1 MTRRPTWL
9 RLALLAVALNACAE
23 VFSPQGAAPA
33 DGAERPPTS
42 APMVSDD
49 PAWLE
54 WIRVQQYRFEL
65 MNRPAATVLR
75 VPVRGMTKRRVANT
89 FGAPRGGGRLHE
101 GLDIFAAAGT
111 PVVSATG
118 GIVSRASSNTLGGLV
133 IYTLG
138 AGGRTYY
145 YAHLSRHGAFKE
157 GDFIKPG
164 DVLGYVGNT
173 GNAQGTPPHL
183 HFGVYELDWTAVNP
197 YRLLSA
203 E

>member
-1 MTRRPTWL
+1 M
-9 RLALLAVALNACAE
+9 LALLGVWLSACAE
-23 VFSPQGAAPA
+23 VFSPQATAPA
-33 DGAERPPTS
+33 DGAERPATTTPTV
-42 APMVSDD
+42 ADD

-54 WIRVQQYRFEL
+54 WLRVQQYRLEL
-65 MNRPAATVLR
+65 SNKPAATQLR
-75 VPVRGMTKRRVANT
+75 VPVRSITKRRIADT

-118 GIVSRASSNTLGGLV
+118 GIVSRVSTNTLGGLV
-133 IYTLG
+133 IYTYG

-145 YAHLSRHGAFKE
+145 YAHLSRYGRFKE

-173 GNAQGTPPHL
+173 GNARGTPPHL
-183 HFGVYELDWTAVNP
+183 HFGIYEMNWTAVNP

>member
-1 MTRRPTWL
+1 MI
-9 RLALLAVALNACAE
+9 LALLGVSLSACAE
-23 VFSPQGAAPA
+23 VFSPQSTAPA
-33 DGAERPPTS
+33 DGAERPPMST
-42 APMVSDD
+42 PTVGND

-54 WIRVQQYRFEL
+54 WMRAQQYRFDL
-65 MNRPAATVLR
+65 MNKPAATELR
-75 VPVRGMTKRRVANT
+75 VPVRGTSKRQIADT

-101 GLDIFAAAGT
+101 GLDIFATAGT

-118 GIVSRASSNTLGGLV
+118 GIVSRVSTNTLGGLV
-133 IYTLG
+133 IYTFG

-145 YAHLSRHGAFKE
+145 YAHLSRYGRFKE

-173 GNAQGTPPHL
+173 GNARGTPPHL
-183 HFGVYELDWTAVNP
+183 HFGVYEMDWTAVNP
-197 YRLLSA
+197 YRLLSP

>member
-1 MTRRPTWL
+1 MTSRPTWFK
-9 RLALLAVALNACAE
+9 LALLGVALSACAE
-23 VFSPQGAAPA
+23 VFSPQAVPPA
-33 DGAERPPTS
+33 DGAERPATTTPTV
-42 APMVSDD
+42 ADD

-54 WIRVQQYRFEL
+54 WLRVQQYRLEL
-65 MNRPAATVLR
+65 SNKPAATQLR
-75 VPVRGMTKRRVANT
+75 VPVRSVTKRRIADT
-89 FGAPRGGGRLHE
+89 FGALRGAGRVHE

-118 GIVSRASSNTLGGLV
+118 GIVSRVSTNALGGLV
-133 IYTLG
+133 IYTFG

-145 YAHLSRHGAFKE
+145 YAHLSRYGRFEE

-173 GNAQGTPPHL
+173 GNARGTPPHL
-183 HFGVYELDWTAVNP
+183 HFGVYEMDWTAVNP

>member
-1 MTRRPTWL
+1 M
-9 RLALLAVALNACAE
+9 
-23 VFSPQGAAPA
+23 A
-33 DGAERPPTS
+33 DN
-42 APMVSDD
+42 

-54 WIRVQQYRFEL
+54 WMRVQQYRFDL
-65 MNRPAATVLR
+65 MNKPAATALR
-75 VPVRGMTKRRVANT
+75 VPVRGTSKRRIADT
-89 FGAPRGGGRLHE
+89 FGAPRGGGRAHE

-118 GIVSRASSNTLGGLV
+118 GIVSRVSTNTLGGLV

-145 YAHLSRHGAFKE
+145 YAHLSRYGRFKE
-157 GDFIKPG
+157 GDIIKPG

-173 GNAQGTPPHL
+173 GNARGTPPHL
-183 HFGVYELDWTAVNP
+183 HFGVYEMDWTAVNP
-197 YRLLSA
+197 YRLLSP